1 MNDINLSVI
10 GSCRV
15 YSPIERGLND
25 NFKIAHGKTNWF
37 THSTRDVIQKIKV
50 LNNYLEI
57 PEEYVPL
64 VINDVS
70 RYFPEFHRE
79 DFFIDTD
86 VFVIEISSIQSNY
99 YNGYE
104 LQQWCLRDVKE
115 SSNDFHV
122 EVANNAKTMIMTYED
137 IYHDLEL
144 INAMLLRRPIIFVSH
159 NLLKRPD
166 GSVPKPRPII
176 QKALSDFSLNHDNA
190 FYFDPTEVI
199 LEHGVDSSMK
209 DLAHYNKEFE
219 LVIGDEIFK
228 SIKNNFRFLR

>member
-1 MNDINLSVI
+1 MSDIKLSVI

-15 YSPIERGLND
+15 YSPIERSVD
-25 NFKIAHGKTNWF
+25 DSFEIVHGKTNWF

-50 LNNYLEI
+50 LNNSFKI
-57 PEEYVPL
+57 PEKYVPL

-79 DFFIDTD
+79 GFFNNTD
-86 VFVIEISSIQSNY
+86 VFIIEISSIQSNR

-104 LQQWCLRDVKE
+104 LQQWCLRDIKD
-115 SSNDFHV
+115 SSNDFDI
-122 EVANNAKTMIMTYED
+122 EVAANAETTIMTYEE
-137 IYHDLEL
+137 IYDDLGL
-144 INAMLLRRPIIFVSH
+144 IYTMLSRKPIIFVSH
-159 NLLKRPD
+159 NLLERPD

-176 QKALSDFSLNHDNA
+176 QKALSDFSLNNENV

-199 LEHGVDSSMK
+199 LEHGVSSSMK

-219 LVIGDEIFK
+219 LVMGNEILK
-228 SIKNNFRFLR
+228 VIKDYTF